1 MAASVTKTEVTH
13 KPIKKITWAWTA
25 HTDGKVATATANA
38 ATTNYYTGTIERL
51 VTVPGTAADQ
61 PDDNYDVYVYDDDS
75 VDVLLAGGLNRDETN
90 TEQVAASSL
99 GIVCASKL
107 TLYVEGAGS
116 GLKGTVYLYIKG

>member
-1 MAASVTKTEVTH
+1 MAASVTCTEITH

-25 HTDGKVATATANA
+25 HTDGIVATATANA

-51 VTVPGTAADQ
+51 VTVPGLVADQ
-61 PDDNYDVYVYDDDS
+61 PDDNYTVMVYDSDG
-75 VDVLLAGGLNRDETN
+75 VDVLMGAAVTNRDETN

-107 TLYVEGAGS
+107 TLYIAAAGS
-116 GLKGTVYLYIKG
+116 GEKGTVHLYIR

>member
-1 MAASVTKTEVTH
+1 MAASVTKTEITH

-25 HTDGKVATATANA
+25 HTDGKVAAATTNA
-38 ATTNYYTGTIERL
+38 ETTNYYTGTIERL
-51 VTVPGTAADQ
+51 VTVPGTLADQ

-75 VDVLLAGGLNRDETN
+75 VDVLLTGGLNRDETN

-116 GLKGTVYLYIKG
+116 GLKGTVHLYIRG